1 MLHGAVP
8 ASVLAKEFQR
18 MDAFL
23 ICYDVTKDQSKG
35 TNYHK
40 VIEYISTGKVI
51 ISNNITTYQD
61 LPDLVVMVQARDD
74 NRELPKLFKEVMEN
88 LPLYN
93 REQLYEKRKAF
104 ALNNTYEKQVERI
117 GTYLESFLL
126 KSENTLTSAQ
136 H

>member
-1 MLHGAVP
+1 
-8 ASVLAKEFQR
+8 

-23 ICYDVTKDQSKG
+23 ICYDVTRDQSKG

-51 ISNNITTYQD
+51 VSNNITSYQD
-61 LPDLVVMVQARDD
+61 MNELVVMVQARDD
-74 NRELPKLFKEVMEN
+74 NRELPTLFKEVMEN
-88 LPLYN
+88 LPFYN
-93 REQLYEKRKAF
+93 REQLYEKRKTF

-117 GTYLESFLL
+117 GTYLESFLQ